1 LQRALLRDTCEK
13 LAHAN
18 QMRGLSLEQA
28 RVRVAHQLLLLSE
41 KFGPV
46 IPQTRAVLAE
56 LAGTTVETAIRIS
69 NAMARD
75 GVIVTRRGQIKVLCH
90 ASLRAYAEG
99 RERVEACAGS

>member
-1 LQRALLRDTCEK
+1 
-13 LAHAN
+13 
-18 QMRGLSLEQA
+18 MRGLSLEQA

-75 GVIVTRRGQIKVLCH
+75 GVIVTRRGQIEVLCN

-99 RERVEACAGS
+99 REPVEACAGS